1 MKLRPAF
8 AFVVSSLLVFLLTAL
23 ESWAASYKLETTATP
38 PDGVSES
45 LKSLMQPQGYKI
57 VNEQGV
63 VWCEVWIRKEIT
75 NLNKPAS
82 PDAKYPALHTG
93 ELVGLLRFSGP
104 GSDYR
109 GQAVKPGTYTMR
121 YCLILQD
128 GNHLGA
134 APILDFVL
142 LAPASED
149 SEDPDAL
156 LSVDE
161 VVALSRKASGTNH
174 PAVINLAPPPAAS
187 ETATL
192 EKDDLDHW
200 VLRVKTQSKPKAEL
214 PIGIIVVGRAE
225 G

>member
-1 MKLRPAF
+1 MT
-8 AFVVSSLLVFLLTAL
+8 VFLCTSAA
-23 ESWAASYKLETTATP
+23 WDAVAASYKLEP
-38 PDGVSES
+38 VSTVPEGLS
-45 LKSLMQPQGYKI
+45 STLKAVLQSEGYKV

-63 VWCEVWIRKEIT
+63 AWCEVWVRKEIT
-75 NLNKPAS
+75 NLGKPAS
-82 PDAKYPALHTG
+82 PEAKYPALHLG
-93 ELVGLLRFSGP
+93 ELLGVMKFAAP

-109 GQAVKPGTYTMR
+109 GQAIKPGVYTLR

-142 LAPASED
+142 LVPAAED
-149 SEDPDAL
+149 TKDVDAVM
-156 LSVDE
+156 STEE

-174 PAVINLAPPPAAS
+174 PAVINLASPPEGVS
-187 ETATL
+187 SATL

-200 VLRVKTQSKPKAEL
+200 VLKVKSQSKPAANL
-214 PIGIIVVGRAE
+214 PISIIVVGRAE

>member
-1 MKLRPAF
+1 MKLRL
-8 AFVVSSLLVFLLTAL
+8 VVLMAVLLSAAAL
-23 ESWAASYKLETTATP
+23 DVRAASYKLEP
-38 PDGVSES
+38 VSTVPEGLS
-45 LKSLMQPQGYKI
+45 AGLKAVLQTEGYKI

-63 VWCEVWIRKEIT
+63 AWCEVWVRKEIA
-75 NLNKPAS
+75 NLGKPAS
-82 PDAKYPALHTG
+82 PDAKYPALHLG
-93 ELVGLLRFSGP
+93 ELLGVMKFGAP

-109 GQAVKPGTYTMR
+109 GQPIKPGVYTLR

-142 LAPASED
+142 LLPASED
-149 SEDPDAL
+149 TKDPDA
-156 LSVDE
+156 VMTTEE

-174 PAVINLAPPPAAS
+174 PAVINLAPPPPATGNAA
-187 ETATL
+187 L
-192 EKDDLDHW
+192 EKDEMDHW
-200 VLRVKTQSKPKAEL
+200 VLKVKSQSKPAADL

>member
-1 MKLRPAF
+1 MKLRLAVLLGILF
-8 AFVVSSLLVFLLTAL
+8 WSVAGSL
-23 ESWAASYKLETTATP
+23 SAASYKLEAVSTA
-38 PDGVSES
+38 
-45 LKSLMQPQGYKI
+45 PQGLSANLQSVLQSEGYKV
-57 VNEQGV
+57 VNEQGSA
-63 VWCEVWIRKEIT
+63 WCEVWVRKEIS
-75 NLNKPAS
+75 NIGKPAS
-82 PDAKYPALHTG
+82 PDAKYPALHLG
-93 ELVGLLRFSGP
+93 QLLGVMKFSAA

-109 GQAVKPGTYTMR
+109 GQAIKPGLYTLR

-142 LAPASED
+142 LVPAAED
-149 SEDPDAL
+149 TKDA
-156 LSVDE
+156 DAIMTTEE

-174 PAVINLAPPPAAS
+174 PAVINLASPPAAVPN
-187 ETATL
+187 AML

-200 VLRVKTQSKPKAEL
+200 VLKVKSQSKPAADL